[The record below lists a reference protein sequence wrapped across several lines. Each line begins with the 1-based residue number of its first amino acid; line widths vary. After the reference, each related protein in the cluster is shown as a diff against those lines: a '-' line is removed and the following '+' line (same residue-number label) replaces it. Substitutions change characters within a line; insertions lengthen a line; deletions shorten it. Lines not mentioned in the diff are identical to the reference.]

1 MKKYL
6 LWLFGMTMML
16 TACNQNNP
24 EQNAKVDDYSYLIE
38 SLMRFDD
45 NGEIT
50 GYMIGD
56 NLNEADPLDIS
67 VPVENYD
74 EAVRIFRSLLPMDVT
89 LKQEGTSLIWAMTDS
104 LGNEEGELIL
114 EEGSTEDSIAVMR
127 FKGRPKIEPAP
138 ERRVTTNQFPPII
151 IPSNIKCTFIPESA
165 WPENA
170 GAAEEILNEQYY
182 LGAVVKKEKDEGFG
196 SGWFVVIAP
205 WTPQECGLMVK
216 IEKDS
221 YYYNDIPKKK
231 CSSANTLHRVYR
243 ELHKGSNYHD
253 IFEVIGQQEE
263 VNWPITL
270 NGSYLTKTKKGA
282 AHILVNLE
290 TNSEKYYNPDN
301 GRYIDSAPARMPAA
315 SDKMR
320 MIYCYCFKPKGDK
333 IKFW

>member
-6 LWLFGMTMML
+6 LWLFGITMML

-67 VPVENYD
+67 VPVKTYD
-74 EAVRIFRSLLPMDVT
+74 EAVAIFRSLLPQDAVV
-89 LKQEGTSLIWAMTDS
+89 KQEGKTYTWAMTDS
-104 LGNEEGELIL
+104 LGNDQGEIVLT
-114 EEGSTEDSIAVMR
+114 EGSTPDSIAVMR
-127 FKGRPKIEPAP
+127 RGKGKKIDPAP
-138 ERRVTTNQFPPII
+138 ARRAPVLERGV
-151 IPSNIKCTFIPESA
+151 KCTFIPESA

-205 WTPQECGLMVK
+205 WTPQNCGLM
-216 IEKDS
+216 IQLAPNS

-243 ELHKGSNYHD
+243 ELHKDNNYQE
-253 IFEVIGQQEE
+253 IFEGIRQE
-263 VNWPITL
+263 VGWPSSL
-270 NGSYLTKTKKGA
+270 GGWYLTKTTKGSA
-282 AHILVNLE
+282 YYCVNLE
-290 TNSEKYYNPDN
+290 TNGEKFYNPN
-301 GRYIDSAPARMPAA
+301 QGRYIESAPAHRAPAAA
-315 SDKMR
+315 SDKLR
-320 MIYCYCFKPKGDK
+320 MAYCYCFRPDGDK

>member
-56 NLNEADPLDIS
+56 NLNEADPMDIS
-67 VPVENYD
+67 VPVKTYD
-74 EAVRIFRSLLPMDVT
+74 EAVAIFRSLLPQDAVV
-89 LKQEGTSLIWAMTDS
+89 KQEGKTYTWAMTDS
-104 LGNEEGELIL
+104 IGNAEGEIVL
-114 EEGSTEDSIAVMR
+114 EEDSTEGRIAVMR
-127 FKGRPKIEPAP
+127 RGKGPKIDPAP
-138 ERRVTTNQFPPII
+138 ARRAPILERDV
-151 IPSNIKCTFIPESA
+151 KCTFIPESA

-231 CSSANTLHRVYR
+231 CSGANTLHRVYR

-270 NGSYLTKTKKGA
+270 NGWYLTKTEKGA
-282 AHILVNLE
+282 SYILVNLE
-290 TNSEKYYNPDN
+290 TNSEKYYNPDS
-301 GRYIDSAPARMPAA
+301 GRKIESAPARMPAA
-315 SDKMR
+315 SDKLR
-320 MIYCYCFKPKGDK
+320 MIYCYCFKPNGDK

>member
-6 LWLFGMTMML
+6 LWLFGITMML

-24 EQNAKVDDYSYLIE
+24 EQTAKVDDYSYLIE
-38 SLMRFDD
+38 SLMRFND

-74 EAVRIFRSLLPMDVT
+74 EAIRVFRSLLPMDVT

-127 FKGRPKIEPAP
+127 FKGHPKINPAP
-138 ERRVTTNQFPPII
+138 ERRVTTSKLPPII
-151 IPSNIKCTFIPESA
+151 PSYIKCTFIPESA

-216 IEKDS
+216 IEQDS

-263 VNWPITL
+263 VNWPTTL
-270 NGSYLTKTKKGA
+270 NGWYLTKTEKGA
-282 AHILVNLE
+282 SYILVNLE
-290 TNSEKYYNPDN
+290 TNSEKYYNPN
-301 GRYIDSAPARMPAA
+301 AGRYIESAPARMPAA

-320 MIYCYCFKPKGDK
+320 MIYCYCFKPNGDK

>member
-1 MKKYL
+1 MGIKLRY
-6 LWLFGMTMML
+6 
-16 TACNQNNP
+16 C
-24 EQNAKVDDYSYLIE
+24 
-38 SLMRFDD
+38 
-45 NGEIT
+45 
-50 GYMIGD
+50 
-56 NLNEADPLDIS
+56 
-67 VPVENYD
+67 
-74 EAVRIFRSLLPMDVT
+74 SLLIAHCLMVMSFIFTSCRSENPTDGVT
-89 LKQEGTSLIWAMTDS
+89 TTYKVAFISPQSMWDS
-104 LGNEEGELIL
+104 ER
-114 EEGSTEDSIAVMR
+114 SIVAGALATIDR
-127 FKGRPKIEPAP
+127 AQRGLT
-138 ERRVTTNQFPPII
+138 RRVGIEVEWIDEDAPDL
-151 IPSNIKCTFIPESA
+151 SNGVKCTFIPESA

-221 YYYNDIPKKK
+221 YYYNAIPKKK
-231 CSSANTLHRVYR
+231 CSGAGTLHRVYR

-270 NGSYLTKTKKGA
+270 NGSYLSKTKKGA

-290 TNSEKYYNPDN
+290 SNSEKYYNPDN
-301 GRYIDSAPARMPAA
+301 GRYIDSAPARIPAA

-320 MIYCYCFKPKGDK
+320 MIYCYCFKPNGDK

>member
-6 LWLFGMTMML
+6 LWLFGITMML

-24 EQNAKVDDYSYLIE
+24 EQTAKVDDYSYLIE

-67 VPVENYD
+67 VPVANYD
-74 EAVRIFRSLLPMDVT
+74 EAIRVFRSLLPMDVT

-127 FKGRPKIEPAP
+127 FKGHPKIESAP
-138 ERRVTTNQFPPII
+138 ERRVTTSKFPPII
-151 IPSNIKCTFIPESA
+151 PSYIKCTFIPESA

-221 YYYNDIPKKK
+221 YYYNNIPKKK
-231 CSSANTLHRVYR
+231 CSGAGTLHRVYR

-263 VNWPITL
+263 VNWPTTL
-270 NGSYLTKTKKGA
+270 NGSYLSKTQKGA
-282 AHILVNLE
+282 AYILVNLE
-290 TNSEKYYNPDN
+290 TNSEKYFNPDA
-301 GRYIDSAPARMPAA
+301 GRYIENAPARMPAA
-315 SDKMR
+315 SEKMR
-320 MIYCYCFKPKGDK
+320 MIYCYCFRPNGDK

>member
-6 LWLFGMTMML
+6 LWLLGITMML

-74 EAVRIFRSLLPMDVT
+74 EAIRVFRSLLPMDVT

-104 LGNEEGELIL
+104 LGEDEGELIL

-127 FKGRPKIEPAP
+127 FKGHPKIESAP
-138 ERRVTTNQFPPII
+138 ERRVTTSKFPPII
-151 IPSNIKCTFIPESA
+151 PSYIKCTFIPESA

-221 YYYNDIPKKK
+221 YYYNNIPKKK
-231 CSSANTLHRVYR
+231 CSGAGTLHRVYR

-263 VNWPITL
+263 VNWPSTL
-270 NGSYLTKTKKGA
+270 NGSYLSKTQKGA
-282 AHILVNLE
+282 AYILVNLE
-290 TNSEKYYNPDN
+290 TNSEKYFNPDN
-301 GRYIDSAPARMPAA
+301 GRYIENAPARMPAA
-315 SDKMR
+315 SEKMR
-320 MIYCYCFKPKGDK
+320 MIYCYCFKPNGDK

>member
-6 LWLFGMTMML
+6 FWLFGVAIAL

-67 VPVENYD
+67 VPVGNYD
-74 EAVRIFRSLLPMDVT
+74 EAVKIFRSLLPMDVT
-89 LKQEGTSLIWAMTDS
+89 LKQEGTSFIWAMTDS
-104 LGNEEGELIL
+104 LGNDEGELIL
-114 EEGSTEDSIAVMR
+114 EEGSTEESIAVMR
-127 FKGRPKIEPAP
+127 LKGPKIPPAP
-138 ERRVTTNQFPPII
+138 ARIAPNRRNGV
-151 IPSNIKCTFIPESA
+151 KCTFIPESA

-182 LGAVVKKEKDEGFG
+182 LGAVVKKEKDEGYG

-216 IEKDS
+216 IEKNS
-221 YYYNDIPKKK
+221 YDYNDIPKKK

-263 VNWPITL
+263 VNWPTTL
-270 NGSYLTKTKKGA
+270 NGWYLTKSMKGKSY
-282 AHILVNLE
+282 ILVNLE
-290 TNSEKYYNPDN
+290 TNSENYYNPDA
-301 GRYIDSAPARMPAA
+301 GRRIDPAPARMPAA

-320 MIYCYCFKPKGDK
+320 MIYCYCFRPDGDK

>member
-6 LWLFGMTMML
+6 LWLLGITMML

-74 EAVRIFRSLLPMDVT
+74 EAIRVFRSLLPMDVT

-127 FKGRPKIEPAP
+127 FKGHPKIESAP
-138 ERRVTTNQFPPII
+138 ERRVTTSKFPPII
-151 IPSNIKCTFIPESA
+151 PSYIKCTFIPESA

-221 YYYNDIPKKK
+221 YYYNNIPKKK
-231 CSSANTLHRVYR
+231 CSGAGTLHRVYR

-263 VNWPITL
+263 VNWPTTL
-270 NGSYLTKTKKGA
+270 NGSYLSKTQKGA
-282 AHILVNLE
+282 AYILVNLE
-290 TNSEKYYNPDN
+290 TNSEKYFNPDN
-301 GRYIDSAPARMPAA
+301 GRYIDSAPSRMPAA
-315 SDKMR
+315 SEKMR
-320 MIYCYCFKPKGDK
+320 MIYCYCFKPNGDK

>member
-1 MKKYL
+1 
-6 LWLFGMTMML
+6 MML

-74 EAVRIFRSLLPMDVT
+74 EAIRVFRSLLPMDVT

-127 FKGRPKIEPAP
+127 FKGHPKIESAP
-138 ERRVTTNQFPPII
+138 ERRVTTSKFPPII
-151 IPSNIKCTFIPESA
+151 PSYIKCTFIPESA

-221 YYYNDIPKKK
+221 YYYNNIPKKK
-231 CSSANTLHRVYR
+231 CSGAGTLHRVYR

-263 VNWPITL
+263 VNWPTTL
-270 NGSYLTKTKKGA
+270 NGSYLSKTQKGA
-282 AHILVNLE
+282 AYILVNLE
-290 TNSEKYYNPDN
+290 TNSEKYFNPDN
-301 GRYIDSAPARMPAA
+301 GRYIDSAPSRMPAA
-315 SDKMR
+315 SEKMR
-320 MIYCYCFKPKGDK
+320 MIYCYCFKPNGDK

>member
-1 MKKYL
+1 M
-6 LWLFGMTMML
+6 
-16 TACNQNNP
+16 
-24 EQNAKVDDYSYLIE
+24 
-38 SLMRFDD
+38 
-45 NGEIT
+45 
-50 GYMIGD
+50 
-56 NLNEADPLDIS
+56 
-67 VPVENYD
+67 PVENYD
-74 EAVRIFRSLLPMDVT
+74 EAIRVFRSLLPMDVT

-127 FKGRPKIEPAP
+127 FKGHPKINPAP
-138 ERRVTTNQFPPII
+138 ERRVTTSKLPPII
-151 IPSNIKCTFIPESA
+151 PSYIKCTFIPESA

-263 VNWPITL
+263 VNWPTTL
-270 NGSYLTKTKKGA
+270 NGWYLTKTEKGA
-282 AHILVNLE
+282 SYILVNLE

-320 MIYCYCFKPKGDK
+320 MIYCYCFKPNGDK

>member
-6 LWLFGMTMML
+6 LWLFGITMML

-67 VPVENYD
+67 VPVKTYD
-74 EAVRIFRSLLPMDVT
+74 EAVAIFRSLLPQDAVV
-89 LKQEGTSLIWAMTDS
+89 KQEGKTYTWAMTDS
-104 LGNEEGELIL
+104 LGNDQGEIVLT
-114 EEGSTEDSIAVMR
+114 EGSTPDSIAVMR
-127 FKGRPKIEPAP
+127 RGKGPKIVPAP
-138 ERRVTTNQFPPII
+138 ARIAPNL
-151 IPSNIKCTFIPESA
+151 SNGVKCTFIPESA

-196 SGWFVVIAP
+196 SGTFVVIAP

-231 CSSANTLHRVYR
+231 CSGANTLHRVYR

-253 IFEVIGQQEE
+253 IFEVIGQKPE
-263 VNWPITL
+263 VNWPSTL
-270 NGSYLTKTKKGA
+270 NSWYLTKTEKGA
-282 AHILVNLE
+282 SYILVNLE
-290 TNSEKYYNPDN
+290 TNSEKYYNPN
-301 GRYIDSAPARMPAA
+301 SGRKIESAPAHRAPAA
-315 SDKMR
+315 DAQKLR
-320 MIYCYCFKPKGDK
+320 MIYCYCFKPNGDK

>member
-67 VPVENYD
+67 VPVKTYD
-74 EAVRIFRSLLPMDVT
+74 EAVAIFRSLLPQDAVV
-89 LKQEGTSLIWAMTDS
+89 KQEGKTYTWAMTDS

-127 FKGRPKIEPAP
+127 CKGHPRIESAPARRAP
-138 ERRVTTNQFPPII
+138 VLERGV
-151 IPSNIKCTFIPESA
+151 KCTFIPESA

-221 YYYNDIPKKK
+221 YYYNNIPKKK

-243 ELHKGSNYHD
+243 ELHKSSNYHD
-253 IFEVIGQQEE
+253 IFEEIGQQEE

-270 NGSYLTKTKKGA
+270 NGSYLSKTQKGA
-282 AHILVNLE
+282 SYILVNLE
-290 TNSEKYYNPDN
+290 TNSEKYYNPDA
-301 GRYIDSAPARMPAA
+301 GRYIESAPAHRAPAA

-320 MIYCYCFKPKGDK
+320 MIYCYCFRPNGDK

>member
-6 LWLFGMTMML
+6 LWLFGITMML

-24 EQNAKVDDYSYLIE
+24 EQTAKVDDYSYLIE

-74 EAVRIFRSLLPMDVT
+74 EAIRVFRSLLPMDVT

-127 FKGRPKIEPAP
+127 FKGRPKIESAP
-138 ERRVTTNQFPPII
+138 ERRVTTSKFPPII
-151 IPSNIKCTFIPESA
+151 PGYIKCTFIPESA

-263 VNWPITL
+263 VNWPTTL
-270 NGSYLTKTKKGA
+270 NGWYLTKTEKGA
-282 AHILVNLE
+282 SYILVNLE
-290 TNSEKYYNPDN
+290 TNSEKYYNPN
-301 GRYIDSAPARMPAA
+301 AGRYIDKAPARMPAA

-320 MIYCYCFKPKGDK
+320 MIYCYCFKPNGDK

>member
-24 EQNAKVDDYSYLIE
+24 EQTAKVDDYSYLIE

-74 EAVRIFRSLLPMDVT
+74 EAIRVFRSLLPMDVT

-127 FKGRPKIEPAP
+127 FKGRPKIESAP
-138 ERRVTTNQFPPII
+138 ERRVTTSKFPPII
-151 IPSNIKCTFIPESA
+151 PSYIKCTFIPESA

-270 NGSYLTKTKKGA
+270 NGSYLSKTKKGA
-282 AHILVNLE
+282 AYILVNLE
-290 TNSEKYYNPDN
+290 SNSEKYYNPDK
-301 GRYIDSAPARMPAA
+301 GRYIESAPARMPAA

-320 MIYCYCFKPKGDK
+320 MIYCYCFKPNGDK

>member
-6 LWLFGMTMML
+6 LWLFGITMML

-74 EAVRIFRSLLPMDVT
+74 EAIRVFRSLLPLDVT

-127 FKGRPKIEPAP
+127 FKGRPKIPSAPARIAP
-138 ERRVTTNQFPPII
+138 NL
-151 IPSNIKCTFIPESA
+151 SNGVKCTFIPESA

-231 CSSANTLHRVYR
+231 CSGAGTLHRVYR

-253 IFEVIGQQEE
+253 IFEEIGQQEE
-263 VNWPITL
+263 VNWPTTL
-270 NGSYLTKTKKGA
+270 NGWYLTKTEKGA
-282 AHILVNLE
+282 SYILVNLE

-320 MIYCYCFKPKGDK
+320 MIYCYCFKPNGDK

>member
-74 EAVRIFRSLLPMDVT
+74 EAIRVFRSLLPMDVT

-127 FKGRPKIEPAP
+127 FKGHPKIESAP
-138 ERRVTTNQFPPII
+138 ERRVTTSKFPPII
-151 IPSNIKCTFIPESA
+151 PSYIKCTFIPESA

-221 YYYNDIPKKK
+221 YYYNAIPKKK
-231 CSSANTLHRVYR
+231 CSGAGTLHRVYR

-263 VNWPITL
+263 VNWPSTL
-270 NGSYLTKTKKGA
+270 NGSYLSKTQKGA
-282 AHILVNLE
+282 AYILVNLE
-290 TNSEKYYNPDN
+290 TNSEKYFNPDN
-301 GRYIDSAPARMPAA
+301 GRYFENAPARMPAA
-315 SDKMR
+315 SEKMR
-320 MIYCYCFKPKGDK
+320 MIYCYCFKPNGDK

>member
-6 LWLFGMTMML
+6 LWLFGITMML

-67 VPVENYD
+67 VPVANYD
-74 EAVRIFRSLLPMDVT
+74 EAIRVFRSLLPMDVT

-127 FKGRPKIEPAP
+127 FKGRPKIESAP
-138 ERRVTTNQFPPII
+138 ERRVTTSKFPPII
-151 IPSNIKCTFIPESA
+151 PSYIKCTFIPESA

-231 CSSANTLHRVYR
+231 CSGAGTLHRVYR

-263 VNWPITL
+263 VNWPTTL
-270 NGSYLTKTKKGA
+270 NGWYLTKTEKGA
-282 AHILVNLE
+282 SYILVNLE
-290 TNSEKYYNPDN
+290 TNSEKYYNPDA
-301 GRYIDSAPARMPAA
+301 GRYIDKAPARMPAA

-320 MIYCYCFKPKGDK
+320 MIYCYCFKPNGDK

>member
-6 LWLFGMTMML
+6 LWLFGITMML

-74 EAVRIFRSLLPMDVT
+74 EAIRVFRSLLPMDVT

-127 FKGRPKIEPAP
+127 FKGRPRIDKAPARIAP
-138 ERRVTTNQFPPII
+138 NL
-151 IPSNIKCTFIPESA
+151 SNGVKCTFIPESA

-216 IEKDS
+216 IEQDS

-270 NGSYLTKTKKGA
+270 NGSYLSKTTKGSA
-282 AHILVNLE
+282 YILVNLE
-290 TNSEKYYNPDN
+290 NNSEKYYNPDA
-301 GRYIDSAPARMPAA
+301 GRYIDKAPARMPAA

-320 MIYCYCFKPKGDK
+320 MIYCYCFKPNGDK